1 MGRLFLLLLVALGA
15 GFYFPESRAILV
27 ERLQPALNPGYRWAS
42 GGEMKQIVRDLQE
55 WERVGRGLPV
65 GRGEFEPWLR
75 NRYQMLESTMDSWGT
90 TYRLEVR
97 GRVVRV
103 ISAGPDRTFGDRRRH
118 GGDGSCPER
127 RAVEVAVGVAPGANG
142 GADAQIL
149 GWVEAWGPG
158 SWLSCSGDA
167 SLQDSDSLR
176 SVLIARRCLASE
188 GL

>member
-1 MGRLFLLLLVALGA
+1 VGRLFLLLLVALGA

-97 GRVVRV
+97 GREVRV
-103 ISAGPDRTFGDRRRH
+103 ISAGPDRTFGTPDDLVET
-118 GGDGSCPER
+118 GELPPER
-127 RAVEVAVGVAPGANG
+127 R
-142 GADAQIL
+142 
-149 GWVEAWGPG
+149 
-158 SWLSCSGDA
+158 
-167 SLQDSDSLR
+167 
-176 SVLIARRCLASE
+176 RR
-188 GL
+188 